1 MIMRPIEIQIILDIY
16 MNLNITR
23 TKSSTIC
30 LKTKSFIPNL
40 TPVIY
45 SLSSYTSGAGQY
57 KVVYI
62 YGKNFF
68 PNSITRLDFGND
80 RKYYRNIKYI
90 YYTSNCISFMIPID
104 GFPGVHN
111 VQVINV
117 NYRSLEP
124 RLLYSN
130 IEKYTLTNQEV
141 EVVV

>member
-1 MIMRPIEIQIILDIY
+1 MIMRPIEIQNILDIY

-23 TKSSTIC
+23 TKSTIC

-68 PNSITRLDFGND
+68 PNSITQLDFGNNQ
-80 RKYYRNIKYI
+80 KYYRNIEYI
-90 YYTSNCISFMIPID
+90 YYTSNCISFMIPVD
-104 GFPGVHN
+104 GFPGLHN
-111 VQVINV
+111 VQIINI

-130 IEKYTLTNQEV
+130 IETYTLTNQVV